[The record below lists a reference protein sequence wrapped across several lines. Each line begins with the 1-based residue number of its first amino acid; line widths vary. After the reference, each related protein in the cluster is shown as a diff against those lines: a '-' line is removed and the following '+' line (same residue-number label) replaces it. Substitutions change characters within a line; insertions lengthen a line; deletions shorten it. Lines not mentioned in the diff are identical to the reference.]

1 MKKHWVRK
9 DIPNEEVVAGL
20 SSGLQLE
27 RPLATLLAQ
36 RGIETVQQA
45 EDFFVPR
52 IEQLHDPFLM
62 KDMDKAV
69 QRLSN
74 AIIHDEKIMVYG
86 DYDVDGTSAVALLYS
101 FLCEILGGGKEA
113 HDHIKYYIPD
123 RYTEGYG
130 ITESGINFCRENGI
144 NLLISLDCGIKANDM
159 VDLANEYGI
168 DVIITDHHL
177 EGETLPNAYAILDP
191 KRKDC
196 TYPYKELSGCGVGFK
211 LVQGYCQ
218 KYLKDAEELWL
229 KRMDLVAISIACDI
243 VAITGENRVLSYFGL
258 EMLNKIP
265 RMGIKTILEQA
276 GIKTRKYPPFSDDT
290 IFTRVISISDLVFY
304 VGPRINAA
312 GRIKS
317 AKESVRLFLV
327 EDEGKSMEISTR
339 INKQNNERKQKDK
352 NATEEAMDM
361 IRNSHEFE
369 NRKSIVLYN
378 PSWEKGIIGIVASR
392 LVEEFYKPTIV
403 LMSSEDG
410 LITGSARSVKEF
422 NIYDGIDSC
431 ADLLEHFG
439 GHKYAAG
446 LTMKQENLE
455 EFSQRFEE
463 YVKENLDESSYEP
476 EISVDMQLNLSE
488 ITPQFIKNLK
498 KFAPFGPGNMEPV
511 FETDGVMDDGNAQ
524 IIRDKH
530 LKLKIFKPDERSNAF
545 DCIAFNQ
552 KDKMPLVSHSKP
564 FNIIYHVEEN
574 RWNNIVT
581 TQLNVKDVESND
593 VSDADLREDDDMLQ
607 NEGDYTYRTSGNI

>member
-1 MKKHWVRK
+1 MKKHWVKRELP
-9 DIPNEEVVAGL
+9 DEAVVTQL
-20 SSGLQLE
+20 CEHLHLE

-36 RGIETVQQA
+36 RGISTVQDA
-45 EDFFVPR
+45 CDFFEPK
-52 IEQLHDPFLM
+52 IEKLHDPFLM
-62 KDMDKAV
+62 KDMNTAV
-69 QRLSN
+69 ERLSK

-101 FLCEILGGGKEA
+101 FLCKIHGSDA
-113 HDHIKYYIPD
+113 HEYVKYYIPD

-130 ITESGINFCRENGI
+130 ITEKGIQYCRDNGINF
-144 NLLISLDCGIKANDM
+144 
-159 VDLANEYGI
+159 
-168 DVIITDHHL
+168 ITDHHL
-177 EGETLPNAYAILDP
+177 EGETLPNAVAILDP

-218 KYLKDAEELWL
+218 RNGLPDELWL
-229 KRMDLVAISIACDI
+229 ERMDLVAVSIACDI
-243 VAITGENRVLSYFGL
+243 VAITGENRILAYFGL
-258 EMLNKIP
+258 EMINKIP
-265 RMGIKTILEQA
+265 RMGIRSILDQA
-276 GIKTRKYPPFSDDT
+276 GIKMRTYPPFSEDT

-317 AKESVRLFLV
+317 AKESVRLFIV
-327 EDEGKSMEISTR
+327 EDEDKSMEISTR

-369 NRKSIVLYN
+369 NRKSIVIYN
-378 PSWEKGIIGIVASR
+378 PQWEKGIIGIVASR

-403 LMSSEDG
+403 LMSSDDG

-463 YVKENLDESSYEP
+463 YVKENLDEKAYEP
-476 EISVDMQLNLSE
+476 EITVDMMLNLSE
-488 ITPQFIKNLK
+488 ITPQFLKNLK

-511 FETDGVMDDGNAQ
+511 FETDGVVDEGNAR
-524 IIRDKH
+524 IVGDKH
-530 LKLKIFKPDERSNAF
+530 LKCRILSPYERGNSI
-545 DCIAFNQ
+545 DSIAFNQ
-552 KDKMPLVSHSKP
+552 KALLPVVSDSKP
-564 FNIIYHVEEN
+564 FNVLYHVEEN
-574 RWNNIVT
+574 RWNNTVT
-581 TQLNVKDVESND
+581 TQLNIKDIEPADNSLRSRVA
-593 VSDADLREDDDMLQ
+593 DAQDD
-607 NEGDYTYRTSGNI
+607 YAYRTSNDKKDSRLA

>member
-1 MKKHWVRK
+1 MKKHWVK
-9 DIPNEEVVAGL
+9 KELPDEQTVSEL
-20 SSGLQLE
+20 CDKLQLE
-27 RPLATLLAQ
+27 RPLVTLLAQ
-36 RGIETVQQA
+36 RGITTVEQA
-45 EDFFVPR
+45 EDFFDPNINR
-52 IEQLHDPFLM
+52 LHDPFLM

-69 QRLSN
+69 QRLSD

-101 FLCEILGGGKEA
+101 FLCEIRGSDA
-113 HDHIKYYIPD
+113 HDYIKYYIPD

-130 ITESGINFCRENGI
+130 ITETGINFCKTHGI

-159 VDLANEYGI
+159 VNLANQYGI

-177 EGETLPNAYAILDP
+177 EGESLPKAYAILDP

-196 TYPYKELSGCGVGFK
+196 KYPYKELSGCGVGFK
-211 LVQGYCQ
+211 LIQGYCQ
-218 KYLKDAEELWL
+218 YNVLTDELWL
-229 KRMDLVAISIACDI
+229 KRMDLVAVSIACDI
-243 VAITGENRVLSYFGL
+243 VAITGENRILAYYGL

-265 RMGIKTILEQA
+265 RMGIKTILNQA
-276 GIKTRKYPPFSDDT
+276 GIKMREYPPFSEDT

-327 EDEGKSMEISTR
+327 EDEGKSVEISTR

-361 IRNSHEFE
+361 IRNSHEYE
-369 NRKSIVLYN
+369 NRKSIVIYN
-378 PSWEKGIIGIVASR
+378 PRWEKGIIGIVASR

-476 EISVDMQLNLSE
+476 EIAVDMQLNLSE
-488 ITPQFIKNLK
+488 ITPQFLKNLK
-498 KFAPFGPGNMEPV
+498 KFAPFGPGNMEPI

-524 IIRDKH
+524 IVRDKH
-530 LKLKIFKPDERSNAF
+530 LKLKIYNPEDRSNPF

-552 KDKMPLVSHSKP
+552 KDKMSIVSQNKP
-564 FNIIYHVEEN
+564 FNILYHVEEN
-574 RWNNIVT
+574 RWNNVT
-581 TQLNVKDVESND
+581 STQLNIKDVESMDND
-593 VSDADLREDDDMLQ
+593 TTDTPPQQEQNSSPEDF
-607 NEGDYTYRTSGNI
+607 TYRTSSDK

>member
-1 MKKHWVRK
+1 MKKHWVK
-9 DIPNEEVVAGL
+9 KELPDEQTVTEL
-20 SSGLQLE
+20 CEKLQLE

-36 RGIETVQQA
+36 RGIVTPELA
-45 EDFFVPR
+45 DDFFDPK
-52 IEQLHDPFLM
+52 IEKLHDPFLM
-62 KDMDKAV
+62 RDMDKAV
-69 QRLSN
+69 KRLSD
-74 AIIHDEKIMVYG
+74 AIIHEEKIMVYG

-101 FLCEILGGGKEA
+101 FLCEVHGSDA
-113 HDHIKYYIPD
+113 HEYIKYYIPD

-130 ITESGINFCRENGI
+130 ITETGINFCKNNGI

-159 VDLANEYGI
+159 VDMANLYGI

-177 EGETLPNAYAILDP
+177 EGEKLPNAYAILDP

-196 TYPYKELSGCGVGFK
+196 EYPYKELSGCGVGFK

-218 KYLKDAEELWL
+218 YNGLDAELWL
-229 KRMDLVAISIACDI
+229 KRMDLVAVSIACDI
-243 VAITGENRVLSYFGL
+243 VAITGENRILAYFGL
-258 EMLNKIP
+258 EMINKIP
-265 RMGIKTILEQA
+265 RMGIRTILDQA
-276 GIKTRKYPPFSDDT
+276 GVKMRTYPPFSEDT
-290 IFTRVISISDLVFY
+290 IFTRIISISDLVFF

-361 IRNSHEFE
+361 IRNSHEYV
-369 NRKSIVLYN
+369 NRKSIVIYN
-378 PSWEKGIIGIVASR
+378 PRWEKGIIGIVASR

-403 LMSSEDG
+403 LMSSDDG

-455 EFSQRFEE
+455 EFMQRFEE
-463 YVKENLDESSYEP
+463 YVKENLDESSYQP
-476 EISVDMQLNLSE
+476 EISVDMQLKLSE
-488 ITPQFIKNLK
+488 ITPKFINNLR
-498 KFAPFGPGNMEPV
+498 KFAPFGPGNMEPI

-524 IIRDKH
+524 IVRDKH
-530 LKLKIFKPDERSNAF
+530 LKLKIFSPTDRSETF
-545 DCIAFNQ
+545 DCIAFNM
-552 KDKMPLVSHSKP
+552 KDKMPLVSNSKP
-564 FNIIYHVEEN
+564 FNVIYHVEEN
-574 RWNNIVT
+574 RWNKVVN
-581 TQLNVKDVESND
+581 TQLNVKDVESTANSD
-593 VSDADLREDDDMLQ
+593 DNIDADTAVSDD
-607 NEGDYTYRTSGNI
+607 DYTYRTSSDNK

>member
-1 MKKHWVRK
+1 MKKHWVK
-9 DIPNEEVVAGL
+9 KELPDEQTVSEL
-20 SSGLQLE
+20 CDKLQLE

-36 RGIETVQQA
+36 RGITTVEQA
-45 EDFFVPR
+45 EDFFDPNINR
-52 IEQLHDPFLM
+52 LHDPFLM

-69 QRLSN
+69 QRLSD

-101 FLCEILGGGKEA
+101 FLCEIRGSDA
-113 HDHIKYYIPD
+113 HDYIKYYIPD

-130 ITESGINFCRENGI
+130 ITETGINFCKTHDI

-159 VDLANEYGI
+159 VNLANQYGI

-177 EGETLPNAYAILDP
+177 EGESLPKAYAILDP

-196 TYPYKELSGCGVGFK
+196 KYPYKELSGCGVGFK
-211 LVQGYCQ
+211 LIQGYCQ
-218 KYLKDAEELWL
+218 YNVLTDELWL
-229 KRMDLVAISIACDI
+229 KRMDLVAVSIACDI
-243 VAITGENRVLSYFGL
+243 VAITGENRILAYYGL

-265 RMGIKTILEQA
+265 RMGIKTILNQA
-276 GIKTRKYPPFSDDT
+276 GIKMREYPPFSEDT

-327 EDEGKSMEISTR
+327 EDEGKSVEISTR

-361 IRNSHEFE
+361 IRNSHEYE
-369 NRKSIVLYN
+369 NRKSIVIYN
-378 PSWEKGIIGIVASR
+378 PRWEKGIIGIVASR

-476 EISVDMQLNLSE
+476 EIAVDMQLNLSE
-488 ITPQFIKNLK
+488 ITPQFLKNLK
-498 KFAPFGPGNMEPV
+498 KFAPFGPGNMEPI

-524 IIRDKH
+524 IVRDKH
-530 LKLKIFKPDERSNAF
+530 LKLKIYNPEDRSNPF

-552 KDKMPLVSHSKP
+552 KDKMSIVSQNKP
-564 FNIIYHVEEN
+564 FNILYHVEEN
-574 RWNNIVT
+574 RWNNVT
-581 TQLNVKDVESND
+581 STQLNIKDVESMDND
-593 VSDADLREDDDMLQ
+593 TTDTPPQQEQDSSPEDF
-607 NEGDYTYRTSGNI
+607 TYRTSSDK